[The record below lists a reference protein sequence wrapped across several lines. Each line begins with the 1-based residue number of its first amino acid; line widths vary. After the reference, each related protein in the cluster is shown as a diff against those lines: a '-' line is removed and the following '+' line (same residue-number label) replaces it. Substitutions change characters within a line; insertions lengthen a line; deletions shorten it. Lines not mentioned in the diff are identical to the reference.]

1 MDPLAAFADRLVGQ
15 PYDIEFRQARSDLAL
30 HLDCARLQHE
40 IGDRRYQCDQVIP
53 LNWGDDSGRQ
63 PIVETGQVRFRDFR
77 IDNGESG
84 GNRILSFRVIPRR
97 AALPH
102 NAADFALEYRKARGG
117 LAASVLN
124 GGSVRSGE
132 VNRLTWRACSTN
144 RAPIGR
150 PPTSAAVF
158 IEFEDVPP

>member
-1 MDPLAAFADRLVGQ
+1 M
-15 PYDIEFRQARSDLAL
+15 
-30 HLDCARLQHE
+30 HLDGARLQPE
-40 IGDRRYQCDQVIP
+40 IGDRRYQCDHVIP
-53 LNWGDDSGRQ
+53 LNWGDDSGPQ
-63 PIVETGQVRFRDFR
+63 PIVETGQVRFRAFR

-84 GNRILSFRVIPRR
+84 GNRIRSFRVIPRG

-102 NAADFALEYRKARGG
+102 NAADFAPEHRKARDG
-117 LAASVLN
+117 LAASAPN

-132 VNRLTWRACSTN
+132 VNRLTWRACSIN